1 MSELIRE
8 STSQNSKEREE
19 ASNNKDVLS
28 HLQEVIE
35 LYLSDHEHL
44 TINSLSQRCG
54 VSEPTLRR
62 IQSNQVKTIPNDT
75 TILKLLSYISKKTS
89 ISDIVDYFPGPLKNF
104 FKAKVVPPHTKKT
117 QFLEA
122 SIDLS
127 NRLKDSVKYMIYKLS
142 SNAGGVSEEKVSE
155 LFGQFGIQKLE
166 ELANEELVLYKDG
179 KFTAKYENYRL
190 SDDRFVDNFKA
201 TAGFI
206 KPNKLNTSPYE
217 SSQIFCNVSGAVS
230 LKAYQEI
237 LKIKRK
243 AVKKIREIVFDSEN
257 VGAIP
262 VFVLGAVDTLDYKS
276 AFEIENDIKN

>member
-1 MSELIRE
+1 LSELIKE
-8 STSQNSKEREE
+8 TSSQNSIETEDTC
-19 ASNNKDVLS
+19 NNKDVLS

-35 LYLSDHEHL
+35 LYLSDHTNL

-75 TILKLLSYISKKTS
+75 TILKILSYISKKTN
-89 ISDIVDYFPGPLKNF
+89 IAEIVDFFPGPLKDF
-104 FKAKVVPPHTKKT
+104 LRSKVVPSHTQKT

-127 NRLKDSVKYMIYKLS
+127 NRLKDSVKYLIYKLS
-142 SNAGGVSEEKVSE
+142 SNAGGVTEEKVSE
-155 LFGQFGIQKLE
+155 LFGQYGVQKLE
-166 ELANEELVLYKDG
+166 ELANEELVLYRDD
-179 KFTAKYENYRL
+179 KFVAKYENYRL
-190 SDDRFVDNFKA
+190 SDERCVDNFKA

-206 KPNKLNTSPYE
+206 KPNKLNTAPYE

-230 LKAYQEI
+230 LKVYQEI

-243 AVKKIREIVFDSEN
+243 AVKKIRDIIFDVESE
-257 VGAIP
+257 GAIP
-262 VFVLGAVDTLDYKS
+262 VFILGAVDTLDNKS
-276 AFEIENDIKN
+276 AFEIENDINN